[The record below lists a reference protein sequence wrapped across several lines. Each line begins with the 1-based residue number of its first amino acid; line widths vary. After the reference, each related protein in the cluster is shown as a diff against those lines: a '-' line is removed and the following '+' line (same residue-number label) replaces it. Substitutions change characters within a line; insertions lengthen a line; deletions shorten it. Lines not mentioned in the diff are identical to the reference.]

1 MGRRGRR
8 PLRLPDKLKIIY
20 PLLGLASFGKIGYN
34 AIKSEKGGANMSEQA
49 HEHTFMHA
57 HGIAH
62 SHGHVHENQKAV
74 VNRLARAIGHLEK
87 VKRMVEE
94 GYDCSEVLVQLA
106 AVRSALENTGKV
118 ILKDHMRH
126 CMVDAVAAGDDSA
139 VNDLCDAID
148 KFMK

>member
-1 MGRRGRR
+1 M
-8 PLRLPDKLKIIY
+8 DQ
-20 PLLGLASFGKIGYN
+20 FDHDH
-34 AIKSEKGGANMSEQA
+34 EQERKPVHKYHFHSQEE
-49 HEHTFMHA
+49 HEFLHA

-62 SHGHVHENQKAV
+62 HHGHGHVHENQRAV
-74 VNRLARAIGHLEK
+74 INRLARAVGHLEK

-106 AVRSALENTGKV
+106 AVRSALDNTGKV

-126 CMVDAVAAGDDSA
+126 CMVDAVAAGDMEA
-139 VNDLCDAID
+139 IEDLCEAVD